1 MKIRR
6 AASPDDVFAAAHLFD
21 APPRPDAT
29 ARFLAQDHSHLLIAY
44 LADQPAGF
52 VSGVETTHPDKGTE
66 MFLYELGVDDAFLRR
81 GIGTALVE
89 ALKALAV
96 ERGCYAMWTGTAAG
110 DAAAQATYKK
120 AGGSVDDGAFV
131 SWDLD

>member
-6 AASPDDVFAAAHLFD
+6 AASPDEVFAAGHLFD
-21 APPRPDAT
+21 APPVPEAT

-44 LADQPAGF
+44 VGDQPAGF

-89 ALKALAV
+89 ALRALAT

-110 DAAAQATYKK
+110 DTAAQATYKK
-120 AGGSVDDGAFV
+120 AGGAIDDGAFV
-131 SWDLD
+131 SWEL

>member
-6 AASPDDVFAAAHLFD
+6 AASPDDVFAAGHLFD
-21 APPRPDAT
+21 APPRPDET

-44 LADQPAGF
+44 VGDEPAGF

-66 MFLYELGVDDAFLRR
+66 MFLYELGVADAFLRR

-89 ALKALAV
+89 ALKTVAA

-110 DAAAQATYKK
+110 DTAAQATYRK
-120 AGGSVDDGAFV
+120 AGGMIDDGAFV
-131 SWDLD
+131 SWEL

>member
-6 AASPDDVFAAAHLFD
+6 AATPDDVFAAAHLFD
-21 APPRPDAT
+21 APPQPDAT
-29 ARFLAQDHSHLLIAY
+29 SRFLAQDHSHLLIAY
-44 LADQPAGF
+44 VGDQPAGF

-89 ALKALAV
+89 ALKTLAA

-120 AGGSVDDGAFV
+120 TGGSIDDGAFV
-131 SWDLD
+131 SWEL

>member
-29 ARFLAQDHSHLLIAY
+29 SRFLAQDHSHLLIAY
-44 LADQPAGF
+44 VGDQPAGF

-89 ALKALAV
+89 ALRSLAT

-110 DAAAQATYKK
+110 DTAAQATYKK
-120 AGGSVDDGAFV
+120 AGGAIDDGAFV
-131 SWDLD
+131 SWEL

>member
-21 APPRPDAT
+21 TPPLPDAT

-44 LADQPAGF
+44 EGDVPAGF

-66 MFLYELGVDDAFLRR
+66 MFLYELGVDDRVQGR
-81 GIGTALVE
+81 GIGRALVS
-89 ALKALAV
+89 ALAARARD
-96 ERGCYAMWTGTAAG
+96 RGCYGMWVLTDA
-110 DAAAQATYKK
+110 DNAAALATYR
-120 AGGSVDDGAFV
+120 SVGAV
-131 SWDLD
+131 EESPQ

>member
-6 AASPDDVFAAAHLFD
+6 AASLDDVFAAGHLFD
-21 APPRPDAT
+21 APPVPEAT

-44 LADQPAGF
+44 VDDQPAGF

-89 ALKALAV
+89 ALKALAA

-120 AGGSVDDGAFV
+120 AGGAIDDGAFV
-131 SWDLD
+131 SWDLA

>member
-21 APPRPDAT
+21 APPVADAT
-29 ARFLAQDHSHLLIAY
+29 ARFLAQEHSHLLVAY
-44 LADQPAGF
+44 VGDQPAGF

-89 ALKALAV
+89 ALKALAA

-110 DAAAQATYKK
+110 DVAAQATYKK
-120 AGGSVDDGAFV
+120 AGGSIDDGAFV
-131 SWDLD
+131 SWEL

>member
-21 APPRPDAT
+21 TPPLPDAT

-44 LADQPAGF
+44 LGDQPAGF

-66 MFLYELGVDDAFLRR
+66 MFLYELGVA
-81 GIGTALVE
+81 E
-89 ALKALAV
+89 ALKALAA

-110 DAAAQATYKK
+110 DTAAQATYKK
-120 AGGSVDDGAFV
+120 AGGSIGDGTFV
-131 SWDLD
+131 SWEL

>member
-6 AASPDDVFAAAHLFD
+6 AASPDDVLAAAHLFD

-44 LADQPAGF
+44 VGDVPAGF
-52 VSGVETTHPDKGTE
+52 ASGVEMTHPDKGTE

-89 ALKALAV
+89 ALKALAA
-96 ERGCYAMWTGTAAG
+96 ERGCYAMWTGAATG
-110 DAAAQATYKK
+110 DAAAQATYRKTG
-120 AGGSVDDGAFV
+120 ASIDDGAFV
-131 SWDLD
+131 SWEL

>member
-21 APPRPDAT
+21 APPQPDAP

-44 LADQPAGF
+44 VGDQPAGF
-52 VSGVETTHPDKGTE
+52 VSGV
-66 MFLYELGVDDAFLRR
+66 ELGVDDAFLRR

-89 ALKALAV
+89 ALKTLAA

-120 AGGSVDDGAFV
+120 AGGSIDDGAFV
-131 SWDLD
+131 SWEL

>member
-6 AASPDDVFAAAHLFD
+6 AASPDDVFAAGHLFD
-21 APPRPDAT
+21 APPVPEAT

-44 LADQPAGF
+44 VDDQPAGF

-66 MFLYELGVDDAFLRR
+66 MFLYELGVDEAFLRR

-89 ALKALAV
+89 ALKALAA

-120 AGGSVDDGAFV
+120 AGGAIDDGAFV
-131 SWDLD
+131 SWDLA

>member
-21 APPRPDAT
+21 APPLPDAT

-44 LADQPAGF
+44 LGDQPAGF

-89 ALKALAV
+89 ALKALAA

-110 DAAAQATYKK
+110 DTAAQATYKK
-120 AGGSVDDGAFV
+120 AGGSIGDGTFV
-131 SWDLD
+131 SWEL

>member
-6 AASPDDVFAAAHLFD
+6 AASPDDVFAAGHLFD
-21 APPRPDAT
+21 APPVPEAT

-44 LADQPAGF
+44 VGDQPAGF

-66 MFLYELGVDDAFLRR
+66 MFLYELGVDAAFLRR

-96 ERGCYAMWTGTAAG
+96 ARACYAMWTGTAAG
-110 DAAAQATYKK
+110 DTAAQATYKK
-120 AGGSVDDGAFV
+120 AGGAIDDGAFV
-131 SWDLD
+131 SWDLP

>member
-6 AASPDDVFAAAHLFD
+6 AASPDDVVAAAHLFD
-21 APPRPDAT
+21 APPRPDST

-44 LADQPAGF
+44 VGDVPAGF
-52 VSGVETTHPDKGTE
+52 VSGIETTHPDKGTE
-66 MFLYELGVDDAFLRR
+66 MFLYELGVDDRFLRR

-89 ALKALAV
+89 ALRSLAA

-110 DAAAQATYKK
+110 DTAAQATYKK
-120 AGGSVDDGAFV
+120 AGGSIYDGAFV
-131 SWDLD
+131 SWEL

>member
-6 AASPDDVFAAAHLFD
+6 AASSDDVFAAAHLFD
-21 APPRPDAT
+21 AQPLPDAT
-29 ARFLAQDHSHLLIAY
+29 ARFLAQDHHHLLIAY
-44 LADQPAGF
+44 VGEEPAGF
-52 VSGVETTHPDKGTE
+52 VSGIETTHPDKGTE

-89 ALKALAV
+89 ALKAVAV

-110 DAAAQATYKK
+110 DAAAQGTYAK
-120 AGGSVDDGAFV
+120 AGGTVGEGAFV
-131 SWDLD
+131 SWEL

>member
-21 APPRPDAT
+21 APPQPDAT
-29 ARFLAQDHSHLLIAY
+29 SRFLAQDHSHLLIAY
-44 LADQPAGF
+44 VGDQPAGF

-89 ALKALAV
+89 ALKALAA

-110 DAAAQATYKK
+110 DTAAQATYTK
-120 AGGSVDDGAFV
+120 AGGAIDDGAFV
-131 SWDLD
+131 SWEL

>member
-6 AASPDDVFAAAHLFD
+6 AASPDEVLAAGHLFD
-21 APPRPDAT
+21 APPVPEAT

-44 LADQPAGF
+44 VGDQPAGF

-89 ALKALAV
+89 ALKALAT

-110 DAAAQATYKK
+110 DTAAQATYKK
-120 AGGSVDDGAFV
+120 AGGAIDDGAFV
-131 SWDLD
+131 SWEL

>member
-6 AASPDDVFAAAHLFD
+6 AASPDDVFAAGHLFD
-21 APPRPDAT
+21 APPVPEAT

-44 LADQPAGF
+44 VDDQPAGF

-89 ALKALAV
+89 ALKALAA

-120 AGGSVDDGAFV
+120 AGGSIDDGAFV
-131 SWDLD
+131 SWDLT

>member
-6 AASPDDVFAAAHLFD
+6 AASPDDVFAAGHLFD
-21 APPRPDAT
+21 APPVPEAT
-29 ARFLAQDHSHLLIAY
+29 ARFLAQEHSHLLIAY
-44 LADQPAGF
+44 VDDQPAGF

-66 MFLYELGVDDAFLRR
+66 MFLYELSVDDAHLRR

-89 ALKALAV
+89 ALKALAA

-110 DAAAQATYKK
+110 DTAAQATYKK
-120 AGGSVDDGAFV
+120 AGGSIDDGAFV
-131 SWDLD
+131 SWEL

>member
-21 APPRPDAT
+21 APPQPDAT
-29 ARFLAQDHSHLLIAY
+29 SRFLAQDHSHLLIAY
-44 LADQPAGF
+44 IGDQPAGF

-89 ALKALAV
+89 ALKSLAV

-110 DAAAQATYKK
+110 DAAAQATYRK
-120 AGGSVDDGAFV
+120 AGGSIADGAFV
-131 SWDLD
+131 SWDL